1 MCVCVKPH
9 LCSARAPSAQAA
21 RRETY
26 TLQKRDERERGAR
39 ERRKRRGAK
48 TTPPTERSPH
58 LRPEGAQ
65 RGQPS
70 EMRAPGTG
78 PPRPPDSSETPQTW
92 QRVRGGAERDRGSG
106 ALVNAVDVLST
117 AAELWV
123 DATRDLKETR
133 GDSVTET
140 ERDRRT
146 EASSDRNSCFEVL
159 VY

>member
-1 MCVCVKPH
+1 M
-9 LCSARAPSAQAA
+9 
-21 RRETY
+21 
-26 TLQKRDERERGAR
+26 
-39 ERRKRRGAK
+39 
-48 TTPPTERSPH
+48 
-58 LRPEGAQ
+58 
-65 RGQPS
+65 
-70 EMRAPGTG
+70 
-78 PPRPPDSSETPQTW
+78 
-92 QRVRGGAERDRGSG
+92 
-106 ALVNAVDVLST
+106 NAVDVLST